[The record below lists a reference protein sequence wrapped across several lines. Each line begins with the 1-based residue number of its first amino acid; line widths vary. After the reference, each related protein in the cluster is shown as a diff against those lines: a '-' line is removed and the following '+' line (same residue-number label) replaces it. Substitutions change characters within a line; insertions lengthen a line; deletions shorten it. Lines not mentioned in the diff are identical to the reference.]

1 MFTIGDTRRK
11 LSELA
16 RSFTVEA
23 LCSGTT
29 AQSVE
34 AALATT
40 GRGGQRAS
48 PLDPKLMMWLVLCL
62 PIFRSD
68 SISAVLSRLLSGL
81 RDLVLTLSLRPVD
94 DDAIA
99 HARRRLGVAPLRE
112 FFRAQAQEI
121 RPDPSFHGL
130 RVWSID
136 GSTLSM
142 PDTPENRETFGLPKT
157 ARGCCGFPHLK
168 IVALQDVFSRRLR
181 DVAFRKWN
189 ASERDAAAGLLG
201 NLEDGD
207 LVLLDRGFYGFWFFQ
222 AIRAR
227 KSHFL
232 VRVPSYVKLKP
243 VRGTSKKSGDYLAWI
258 QGKIALP
265 EGQTIQ
271 GRRGRPATH
280 VPVRMLV
287 RVIEYQI
294 RGFERVRLITSLL
307 DPEISAREWVLEYHR
322 RWEIEISLDE
332 MKTHQSS
339 TAQGTPRT
347 IFRSRTPRNVMQEA
361 YALVAAYNLIRGTIA
376 HAAERHGLDPDKI
389 SFVGTFRAISHMLP
403 RMRGARAHELV
414 RLHDQLLLDIAEAL
428 IDRPRRARAYPRVV
442 KVKMSNFKRK
452 RPHHRQVLV
461 DFRTTIRIG
470 A

>member
-1 MFTIGDTRRK
+1 MVTIGQARRE
-11 LSELA
+11 LSEIA
-16 RSFTVEA
+16 KNFTVEA
-23 LCSGTT
+23 LCSGS
-29 AQSVE
+29 AARSVE
-34 AALATT
+34 AALNMTD
-40 GRGGQRAS
+40 REGQRAS

-68 SISAVLSRLLSGL
+68 SIPAVLTRLLSGL
-81 RDLVLTLSLRPVD
+81 RDLFTTLSLRPVD

-99 HARRRLGVAPLRE
+99 HARRVLGVAPVRE
-112 FFRAQAQEI
+112 FFRTEAREI
-121 RPDPSFHGL
+121 HPAPSFHGF

-136 GSTLSM
+136 GSTLTL
-142 PDTPENRETFGLPKT
+142 PDTPENRRVFDLPKT
-157 ARGCCGFPHLK
+157 SRGRCGFPRLK
-168 IVALQDVFSRRLR
+168 MVALQDVVSHGFR
-181 DVAFRKWN
+181 DVAFRKWK
-189 ASERDAAAGLLG
+189 ASEREAAVPLLKH
-201 NLEDGD
+201 LEEGD
-207 LVLLDRGFYGFWFFQ
+207 LALLDRGFYGFRFFQ
-222 AIRAR
+222 AIRAQ

-258 QGKIALP
+258 QGKVALP
-265 EGQTIQ
+265 EGQSIQ
-271 GRRGRPATH
+271 GRRGPPATH
-280 VPVRMLV
+280 VGVRMLV

-361 YALVAAYNLIRGTIA
+361 YALAASYNLIRGTIA
-376 HAAERHGLDPDKI
+376 EAAERHRLEPDKI
-389 SFVGTFRAISHMLP
+389 SFVNSVRAISHMLP
-403 RMRGARAHELV
+403 RMRGARAHDLPS
-414 RLHDQLLLDIAEAL
+414 LQTQLLLDIAEAL
-428 IDRPRRARAYPRVV
+428 IDRPRRPRAYPRVV
-442 KVKMSNFKRK
+442 KVKMSNYKLK
-452 RPHHRQVLV
+452 RPHHHQSCV